1 MKKRNVD
8 KGFELG
14 YHNLSYRR
22 KFIRTLWMIP
32 LAIVALYLMHK
43 MGYTIESLL
52 LCAVFFTVSISLQS
66 RVNYKKWKEETESKD
81 I

>member
-1 MKKRNVD
+1 MNKVD

-32 LAIVALYLMHK
+32 LVIVALYLMHK
-43 MGYTIESLL
+43 MGYPSDKVLL
-52 LCAVFFTVSISLQS
+52 WAVVSAVIIPLQS

-81 I
+81 K

>member
-1 MKKRNVD
+1 MKKRQVD

-22 KFIRTLWMIP
+22 KFVRTLWMIP

-43 MGYTIESLL
+43 IGYTTDRLL
-52 LCAVFFTVSISLQS
+52 LCAVVFAVTISLQS
-66 RVNYKKWKEETESKD
+66 RVNYKKWKEETENKSR
-81 I
+81 